1 MLLNTAECCRRTQS
15 LPVCPHT
22 RCCACAHIIPS
33 RPVLPCTAPGFDR
46 VRNVEIARKDV
57 QLEHMEEAFT
67 SEHWIVRIYKL
78 KEPGN
83 RAER

>member
-1 MLLNTAECCRRTQS
+1 M
-15 LPVCPHT
+15 
-22 RCCACAHIIPS
+22 
-33 RPVLPCTAPGFDR
+33 
-46 VRNVEIARKDV
+46 RNVEIARKDV